1 MEFSKLV
8 RIYEQIESTTKRL
21 QMTDYLVELLKN
33 TPLEIIDKVVY
44 LTQGGLY
51 PGFVGIELGVAE
63 KLTIKA
69 ISVATG
75 IDEENLSEILIERGD
90 VGEVAFEAVKRKKQ
104 TSLFTQPLN
113 VERVYENFNK
123 IATASGPRSQDLK
136 LKLIAEMLHDSSPP
150 EAKYITRFLT
160 GKLRL
165 GIADM
170 TILDAL
176 ALTFG
181 KGERGVEKDEALRE
195 EFKRDREAIEIAYN
209 TYPDMGRIANILS
222 KDGLR
227 GIKKIKLTVGIP
239 VRSML
244 AERLPSIQEILEK
257 LNNKCSVE
265 YKYDGLRIQAHIS
278 KDKIL
283 LFSRNLESTTEQFPD
298 VQEALR
304 TAFVGKECILDGECV
319 PINPNTNE
327 LLPFQQISHRR
338 GRKYEMTGAIGE
350 YPVVLFLFDCLYAD
364 GKSLLDKEYLERRK
378 KLNEIVKETDR
389 VKISESLLA
398 KNANEIEKFFE
409 RAISDGCEG
418 IIVKSIADDSTYRAG
433 ARGWQW
439 IKYKRDYK
447 LEMTDTVDLVA
458 VGAFAGHGKR
468 TGSYGAL
475 LMASYNSE
483 SGEFETVS
491 KLGTGF
497 DDKTLANMTEIFKEY
512 KIEKR
517 HLNVRSEMEPDYW
530 FIPKQVMEV
539 RGAEI
544 TLSPIHTCAYGRIKE
559 GAGLAIRFPRFTGR
573 WRNDK
578 TPEEATTTKEII
590 DMYEHQLKKVG

>member
-21 QMTDYLVELLKN
+21 QMTDYLVELFQD
-33 TPLEIIDKVVY
+33 TPPDIIGKVVY

-63 KLTIKA
+63 RLTIKA
-69 ISVATG
+69 IAMATG
-75 IDEENLSEILIERGD
+75 IDEDDLNKSLIERGD

-104 TSLFTQPLN
+104 TSLFTQPLS
-113 VERVYENFNK
+113 VERVYESLNR
-123 IATASGPRSQDLK
+123 IATSSGARSQDLK
-136 LKLIAEMLHDSSPP
+136 LKLIADIIHDSTPV
-150 EAKYITRFLT
+150 EAKYIARFLT

-170 TILDAL
+170 TLLDAL

-181 KGERGVEKDEALRE
+181 KGKRGAEEDETLRD
-195 EFKRDREAIEIAYN
+195 EFKKDRDIVERTYN
-209 TYPDMGRIANILS
+209 IYPDMGRIASILN
-222 KDGLR
+222 KDGIR
-227 GIKKIKLTVGIP
+227 GIKKIKLASGIP

-244 AERLPSIQEILEK
+244 AERLPSIQEIFEK
-257 LNNKCSVE
+257 LNNACSVE
-265 YKYDGLRIQAHIS
+265 YKYDGLRVQAHVS
-278 KDKIL
+278 KEKIL
-283 LFSRNLESTTEQFPD
+283 LFSRNLENTTEQFPD

-304 TAFVGKECILDGECV
+304 TAFTGRECILDGECV

-364 GKSLLDKEYLERRK
+364 GESLLDMKYLERRK
-378 KLNEIVKETDR
+378 KLKEVIKETDSIR
-389 VKISESLLA
+389 ISESLLA
-398 KNANEIEKFFE
+398 KNVNDLERFFE
-409 RAISDGCEG
+409 RAIGDGCEG
-418 IIVKSIADDSTYRAG
+418 IIAKSIADDSTYRAG

-447 LEMTDTVDLVA
+447 SEMTDTVDLVV
-458 VGAFAGHGKR
+458 VGAFAGQGKR
-468 TGSYGAL
+468 TGTYGAL
-475 LMASYNSE
+475 LMASYDSE
-483 SGEFETVS
+483 GGEFETVS

-497 DDKTLANMTEIFKEY
+497 DDKTLAGMTEMFKEC

-517 HLNVRSEMEPDYW
+517 HSSVKSEMEPDYW
-530 FIPKQVMEV
+530 FRPKHVMEV

-559 GAGLAIRFPRFTGR
+559 GAGLAIRFPRFTGK

-578 TPEEATTTKEII
+578 TPEDATTTREIME
-590 DMYEHQLKKVG
+590 MYRHQLKKVG